1 MMKVPTFK
9 FTSTVLASLIG
20 VLFSS
25 VSLANTT
32 EEPAQIAGQTAS
44 AAATDPIKQ
53 IPHTLQALEDAKAG
67 KYGELR
73 ADHKQALDKADRDIQ
88 RLIQGHHDLHELSA
102 QEKVELFNAQETI
115 LGIVD
120 KVKLTKLVC
129 TYTAQAG
136 TRFKKKHCMSRE
148 MAEATKRGAKDAVH
162 DMQNRMCVQGE
173 GNLCSTGYQRMDQGL
188 PGGQ

>member
-1 MMKVPTFK
+1 MNLRRT
-9 FTSTVLASLIG
+9 L
-20 VLFSS
+20 
-25 VSLANTT
+25 SLATIAVAIGLLLGDGAAAQSVEPNP
-32 EEPAQIAGQTAS
+32 EAGEPAP

-73 ADHKQALDKADRDIQ
+73 ADHKLALDKADRDIQ
-88 RLIQGHHDLHELSA
+88 RLIQEHQDLHELSA
-102 QEKVELFNAQETI
+102 QEKVDLFNAQETI

-136 TRFKKKHCMSRE
+136 TRFRKKHCMSRE
-148 MAEATKRGAKDAVH
+148 MAEATRRGAKDAVH
-162 DMQNRMCVQGE
+162 DMQNRMCDPAGSSP
-173 GNLCSTGYQRMDQGL
+173 CATGYQRMDQGL
-188 PGGQ
+188 QNSSAP